1 MKTPHK
7 QKLARQRK
15 RRRELARFRFPL
27 KRAKIALPPPA
38 SASPPA
44 RVVSNP
50 CITEEELFL
59 ACGLT
64 AERIREVLETGAA
77 DPPPD
82 PSSRQRAE
90 DQLD

>member
-1 MKTPHK
+1 MKTPPE

-15 RRRELARFRFPL
+15 RRRELARFRFPWRGPRRSGL
-27 KRAKIALPPPA
+27 AMPLPLPA
-38 SASPPA
+38 Y
-44 RVVSNP
+44 VSNP

-64 AERIREVLETGAA
+64 AERIRQVLEKGAV

-82 PSSRQRAE
+82 PARANE
-90 DQLD
+90 LKIDD